1 MVFKN
6 KCSFQNELNIPLL
19 DDHHKLTLRLKL
31 LEKPVVN
38 LKPYLLSYSVECLIV
53 QILQSID
60 KESIQLALND
70 ISEYPKHLS
79 FKYDIGANI

>member
-6 KCSFQNELNIPLL
+6 KCSFQNESIKYTIVRWPSQTDFAVKSFGKACSELI
-19 DDHHKLTLRLKL
+19 T
-31 LEKPVVN
+31 
-38 LKPYLLSYSVECLIV
+38 YSVECLIV